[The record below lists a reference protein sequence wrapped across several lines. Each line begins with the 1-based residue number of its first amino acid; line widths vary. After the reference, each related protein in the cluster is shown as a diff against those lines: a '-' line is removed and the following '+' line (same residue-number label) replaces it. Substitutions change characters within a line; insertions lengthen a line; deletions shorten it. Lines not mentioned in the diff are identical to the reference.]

1 MEAYRRVHESVNIL
15 FVGSFNSYI
24 TVDNAVR
31 GIYAVR
37 ITAKIPDSLYDEL
50 ANQGIV
56 VCGITDVSSPLVF
69 LSDIHFTSHA
79 PSSSRKIDRGLLL
92 NVYPPNI
99 GQGLFKCVCIHPL
112 NFFLNVRTPE
122 CREGHQ
128 RKLSRFIYVRA
139 TNPVL

>member
-1 MEAYRRVHESVNIL
+1 MEAYRRVHVYLNIL
-15 FVGSFNSYI
+15 LLGSFNGYI

-56 VCGITDVSSPLVF
+56 VCRITDVSSPLVL
-69 LSDIHFTSHA
+69 LSDIHFSSHA

-92 NVYPPNI
+92 HVYPPNTS
-99 GQGLFKCVCIHPL
+99 QVFVEMRLHP
-112 NFFLNVRTPE
+112 FFE
-122 CREGHQ
+122 IF
-128 RKLSRFIYVRA
+128 S
-139 TNPVL
+139 

>member
-1 MEAYRRVHESVNIL
+1 MEAYRRVHVFVDIL
-15 FVGSFNSYI
+15 LVGSLNSYI

-56 VCGITDVSSPLVF
+56 VCRINDVSSPLVF
-69 LSDIHFTSHA
+69 LSDFHFPSHA
-79 PSSSRKIDRGLLL
+79 PSLSRKIDHGLLL

-99 GQGLFKCVCIHPL
+99 GQMYVEMRLHTSLDF
-112 NFFLNVRTPE
+112 FFLNVRNPE
-122 CREGHQ
+122 CRKGH
-128 RKLSRFIYVRA
+128 RRRRA
-139 TNPVL
+139 TKPG